1 MLLPPQYIKPYV
13 KRGKNDAIDAAA
25 ICEAMSRPGMRFVA
39 VKSAEQQAALMLLKV
54 RDLLVKQRTMLIN
67 AIRGHAAEFGLIAA
81 TGPVKVAELLQQ
93 AHSEAAGVP
102 ALARALLGVLSGQLD
117 ALDVKLKALEA
128 WLMAWHKADPV
139 SQCLATQPGIG
150 PIGAVSF
157 ALKVTDPK
165 GFRSGRHFA
174 AWLGITPKE
183 DSTGGRCRPGRISR
197 QGDESLRRL
206 LVLGATARIRFAK
219 PGSASTWLVNLLARK
234 PKKLAAVALA
244 NKMARIL
251 WAMMVLVAH
260 HELTWR
266 LQGTQ
271 RDGDRSNRGSG
282 HPGEPSGAQTS
293 RICSGPDPRNPS
305 GPAVD
310 PTAHTGRTHDRNR
323 PDPSQ
328 LQNSL
333 PSGGRPHMG
342 SGLRL
347 RRPRND
353 GVGVVPIRK
362 SPGDRGGPGLPRWR
376 SGVRPTASR
385 YGLSDSAL
393 GAFEGVRLQRLSVCF
408 QLFGGPDAG
417 LPNRRVLGSFGK
429 LAIPFSEGPQLA
441 RACGNVRIA
450 FQKCEHPLL
459 P

>member
-1 MLLPPQYIKPYV
+1 MTIIRVGLDTAKHVFQLHGVDESEQPVLRRRLGRKEVERFFAKLPPTAIGLEACGASHYWARVLRGLGHEIVLLPPQYIKPYV
-13 KRGKNDAIDAAA
+13 KR
-25 ICEAMSRPGMRFVA
+25 
-39 VKSAEQQAALMLLKV
+39 AEQQAALMLLKV

-251 WAMMVLVAH
+251 WAMMV
-260 HELTWR
+260 
-266 LQGTQ
+266 
-271 RDGDRSNRGSG
+271 RGETYR
-282 HPGEPSGAQTS
+282 HPKEA
-293 RICSGPDPRNPS
+293 
-305 GPAVD
+305 
-310 PTAHTGRTHDRNR
+310 
-323 PDPSQ
+323 
-328 LQNSL
+328 
-333 PSGGRPHMG
+333 
-342 SGLRL
+342 
-347 RRPRND
+347 
-353 GVGVVPIRK
+353 
-362 SPGDRGGPGLPRWR
+362 
-376 SGVRPTASR
+376 
-385 YGLSDSAL
+385 
-393 GAFEGVRLQRLSVCF
+393 
-408 QLFGGPDAG
+408 
-417 LPNRRVLGSFGK
+417 
-429 LAIPFSEGPQLA
+429 
-441 RACGNVRIA
+441 
-450 FQKCEHPLL
+450 
-459 P
+459 